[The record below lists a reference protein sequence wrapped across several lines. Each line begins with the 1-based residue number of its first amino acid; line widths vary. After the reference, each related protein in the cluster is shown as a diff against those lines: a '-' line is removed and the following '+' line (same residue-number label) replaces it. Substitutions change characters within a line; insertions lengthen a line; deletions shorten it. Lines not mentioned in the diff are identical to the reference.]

1 MHLPVRSSPKIIPD
15 YSLTGDL
22 LSYLKCGLQ
31 YRYQNGSALPPARP
45 VQLWFGEFIHGV
57 LEMAYA
63 LWKTGKYPAL
73 PWPNTT
79 VAWQDRNDPS
89 GYADYDLGE
98 IGRKQEVVLQAQG
111 KLARSSDAREMAY
124 ARAEQAVNIL
134 GPHLF
139 PLVDAAEQ
147 PLVGSRLLP
156 IIPGGPTLR
165 ATRYGLTG
173 VVDVLTSITLTD
185 VPTTNLIR
193 KAVED
198 TVAASGMSLPEE
210 FEVIVDYKGARRPP
224 SGTGLANEW
233 QQHEWQVQTYAWL
246 RQTRAEALPVAAG
259 VLIYISELWPGV
271 SDIQKLQTE
280 MKSGKT
286 DVMPVKGSP
295 DDHFLRAWTSGV
307 AIANQLSLPFRIGR
321 ALRVIPVTPAS
332 ITTALHAF
340 DHVVADIEGRIA
352 TEVVGGHI
360 PGAWQP
366 TCADAQT
373 CVACDFRYFCPK
385 PVGLKVGLPPDAP

>member
-63 LWKTGKYPAL
+63 LWKTGNYPDL
-73 PWPNTT
+73 PWPNSK
-79 VAWQDRNDPS
+79 VAWPDRNDPS
-89 GYADYDLGE
+89 GHPDYDLGE

-147 PLVGSRLLP
+147 PLVGSRMLP
-156 IIPGGPTLR
+156 PVPGGPQLR

-185 VPTTNLIR
+185 VPPTNLIR
-193 KAVED
+193 KAVEEA
-198 TVAASGMSLPEE
+198 VAASGITLPPE
-210 FEVIVDYKGARRPP
+210 FEVIVDYKGARRPR
-224 SGTGLANEW
+224 SGAGLANEW

-271 SDIQKLQTE
+271 ADIQKLQVE
-280 MKSGKT
+280 MKAATT
-286 DVMPVKGSP
+286 DVLPAKGSP
-295 DDHFLRAWTSGV
+295 DEHFLRAWTSGV
-307 AIANQLSLPFRIGR
+307 AIANQLSLPFRMAR
-321 ALRVIPVTPAS
+321 ALRVIPVTAAS
-332 ITTALHAF
+332 ISTALNAF

-352 TEVVGGHI
+352 TEVIGGHI

-373 CVACDFRYFCPK
+373 CSACDFRYFCPK
-385 PVGLKVGLPPDAP
+385 PVGLKVGAPPDAP